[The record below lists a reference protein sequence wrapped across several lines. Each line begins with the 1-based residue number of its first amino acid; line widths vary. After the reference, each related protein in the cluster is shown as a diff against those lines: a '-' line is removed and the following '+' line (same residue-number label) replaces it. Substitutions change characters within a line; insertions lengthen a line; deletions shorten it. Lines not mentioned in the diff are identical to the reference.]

1 MVKFIEIDPN
11 EIGEASFTHRGRVS
25 YPILKNFLETG
36 FYVVK
41 IDRTGMQQ
49 SAAALQSSLRA
60 YALNH
65 EMPVKVFSRVGEV
78 YLMRLDVD
86 KDGNKIPGW
95 KKMLKGPLS
104 EDDPIPVTR
113 KEVAKRYGEEK
124 DKTTK

>member
-25 YPILKNFLETG
+25 YPILKGFLETE
-36 FYVVK
+36 FYVVQ

-49 SAAALQSSLRA
+49 KATALQSSLRA
-60 YALNH
+60 YALSH
-65 EMPVKVFSRVGEV
+65 EMPIRVFSRSSEV

-86 KDGNKIPGW
+86 KDGNKVENW
-95 KKMLKGPLS
+95 MEQLKGPLAGT
-104 EDDPIPVTR
+104 EPIKITT
-113 KEVAKRYGEEK
+113 KEVAARHAKEK